1 MLKQLRRQRG
11 KSGKE
16 MIVRDK
22 TGSSD
27 CSNHRIDATE
37 TQRVPHLGGE
47 IGVEYQGKLFFFFFF
62 FNKRLHRNLF
72 KSPVYTVQIL
82 RRHVSLVGD

>member
-1 MLKQLRRQRG
+1 MLKQLTRQRG
-11 KSGKE
+11 KSDKE
-16 MIVRDK
+16 MIVIDK

-27 CSNHRIDATE
+27 SSKHRMDAQKHRE
-37 TQRVPHLGGE
+37 FPIL
-47 IGVEYQGKLFFFFFF
+47 VEKLEWNIKENFFFY
-62 FNKRLHRNLF
+62 KRLHRNLF